1 MFPRLTGR
9 KKSEGGRKEK
19 EKKDVFIHLR
29 RIHASWMLWLVAVVF
44 TVIISPYM
52 FLIYQIPFAFILIPL
67 AIGVSTLGGNKLGNK
82 IIITF
87 FLKEVMQKHDLGA
100 QVLWIARI
108 SLILFPVILFMDLA
122 SIASESYY
130 NGVITQYYLYWASVL
145 LLMLLTFL
153 LLFSVRELLRKL
165 LLFSVR
171 KRGGEMQGNV

>member
-52 FLIYQIPFAFILIPL
+52 FLIYQIPGAFILL
-67 AIGVSTLGGNKLGNK
+67 VVAICVSTLGGNKLGIK
-82 IIITF
+82 ISSF
-87 FLKEVMQKHDLGA
+87 FLEKVVMQTHNLGA

-108 SLILFPVILFMDLA
+108 SLMLFPIILLLDLA
-122 SIASESYY
+122 SVAAESYY
-130 NGVITQYYLYWASVL
+130 NGMITQYYLYWASVIL
-145 LLMLLTFL
+145 LILLTFL
-153 LLFSVRELLRKL
+153 LLFSVGKK